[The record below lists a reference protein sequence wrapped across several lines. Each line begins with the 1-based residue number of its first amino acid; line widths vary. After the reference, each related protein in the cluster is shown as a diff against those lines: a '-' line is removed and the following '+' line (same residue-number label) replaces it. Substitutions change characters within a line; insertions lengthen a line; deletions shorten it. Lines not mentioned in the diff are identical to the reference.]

1 MPPGSGPRG
10 RSWVGRRRPLRDV
23 PLRVCGWPPGR
34 PARRR
39 SRMWPPRYPPAP
51 WPHMQL
57 QEGSQGPL
65 GADLAALRGVASR
78 RAPPG
83 PDVWLLLRRPART
96 AQLKT
101 YLMQGP
107 AEMTRAQLVGLA
119 ARRGPIETCFQAGQ
133 QLLGLGGSEGRSG
146 TGWPHHMT
154 LCLLAHFCL
163 GRQKLR
169 RKQKPLL

>member
-1 MPPGSGPRG
+1 
-10 RSWVGRRRPLRDV
+10 
-23 PLRVCGWPPGR
+23 
-34 PARRR
+34 
-39 SRMWPPRYPPAP
+39 
-51 WPHMQL
+51 MQL

-83 PDVWLLLRRPART
+83 PDVWLRLRRPART

-133 QLLGLGGSEGRSG
+133 QLLGLGDSEGRSG